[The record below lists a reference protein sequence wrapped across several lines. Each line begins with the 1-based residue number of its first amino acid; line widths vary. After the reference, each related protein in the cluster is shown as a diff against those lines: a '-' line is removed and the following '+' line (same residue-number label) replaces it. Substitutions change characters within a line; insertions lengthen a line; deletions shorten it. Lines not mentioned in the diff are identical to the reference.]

1 MLWALLVLSQ
11 VVGPPAPAPPDSQ
24 PARKARVGLIAFGGE
39 TTSAAPKLAERTLR
53 KLAEPARAFEVAA
66 LLVEAGPASK
76 AALSGALRAE
86 TLKDLGALVLC
97 TAPGAGVELDEAARK
112 ALVDAVHEG
121 LALIAL
127 GATIET
133 FPDWKEFSELLGARA
148 DGTPWTAT
156 GAPVSLK
163 VEDRAHPATAAIGA
177 MWLMQENIYQFTA
190 PYDRQKLHVLM
201 SVDAQATDMSA
212 PTLKRSDG
220 DYAVAWARIAGKGR
234 VLYTTLGM
242 RAETWNDE
250 LFQQHLLGAVRWGLG
265 QLPGRPLVDEQ
276 GGTLVA
282 KKSGLEYRDLFAGF
296 GEPVQRGHTAVI
308 HYVGYLLDGTKFES
322 TIDRAQPLTFW
333 VGMGDTLRAF
343 DEGVPGMRVGGRR
356 KLIAPPGLAYG
367 LKGLADKVPPN
378 ATVIFEVEL
387 LEIKE

>member
-1 MLWALLVLSQ
+1 MKLLVLLVLTQ
-11 VVGPPAPAPPDSQ
+11 IVGPPAPAPPESQ

-39 TTSAAPKLAERTLR
+39 AKSAAPKLAEQTLR
-53 KLAEPARAFEVAA
+53 KLAERGKAFEVDS
-66 LLVEAGPASK
+66 LIVEAGPVSAAVLSK
-76 AALSGALRAE
+76 ALRPE

-97 TAPGAGVELDEAARK
+97 TAPGAEPDEAGRQ
-112 ALVDAVHEG
+112 ALLEAVQG
-121 LALIAL
+121 GMALIAL
-127 GATIET
+127 GATIES
-133 FPDWKEFSELLGARA
+133 FPEWKEFGELLGARA
-148 DGTPWTAT
+148 DGMPWTAA
-156 GAPVSLK
+156 GAPASLK
-163 VEDRAHPATAAIGA
+163 VEDRAHPATASIGA
-177 MWLMQENIYQFTA
+177 MWLMQENLYQFTA
-190 PYDRQKLHVLM
+190 PYDRQKLHILM

-212 PTLKRSDG
+212 PGLKRSDG

-234 VLYTTLGM
+234 VFYTALGM
-242 RAETWNDE
+242 RAETWSDE

-265 QLPGRPLVDEQ
+265 QLPGRPLLNEQ
-276 GGTLVA
+276 EGALVS

-322 TIDRAQPLTFW
+322 SVDAAQPLTFW

-367 LKGLADKVPPN
+367 LKGLDGKVPPN

>member
-11 VVGPPAPAPPDSQ
+11 IVGPPAPAPPDTQ

-39 TTSAAPKLAERTLR
+39 AKSEVPKLAEQTLR
-53 KLAEPARAFEVAA
+53 KLAERGKAFEVQP
-66 LLVEAGPASK
+66 LIVEPGPASK
-76 AALSGALRAE
+76 AALSRALRTE
-86 TLKDLGALVLC
+86 SLRELGALVLC
-97 TAPGAGVELDEAARK
+97 TAPGAEVDEAARQ
-112 ALVDAVHEG
+112 ALVEAVQEG

-127 GATIET
+127 GATIES
-133 FPDWKEFSELLGARA
+133 FPEWKEFSDLLGARA
-148 DGTPWTAT
+148 DGMPWTAT
-156 GAPVSLK
+156 GAPVTLK
-163 VEDRAHPATAAIGA
+163 VEDRAHPATAAIGG
-177 MWLMQENIYQFTA
+177 MWLMQENIYQFGS

-212 PTLKRSDG
+212 PGLKRTDG

-234 VLYTTLGM
+234 VLYSTLGM
-242 RAETWNDE
+242 RAETWGDE
-250 LFQQHLLGAVRWGLG
+250 LFQQHVLGAVRWGLG
-265 QLPGRPLVDEQ
+265 QLPGRPPVGEQEGALVS
-276 GGTLVA
+276 

-322 TIDRAQPLTFW
+322 TIETGRPLTFW

-367 LKGLADKVPPN
+367 LKGLDGKVPPN
-378 ATVIFEVEL
+378 ATVVFEVEL